1 MNNVPVHDDSA
12 GFAAKLADA
21 TAEPWC
27 NHDTAA
33 LDAEGV
39 CECGSTLSQRMVAM
53 LEDELSRDDSSAAEI
68 AADLEAEARRSLR
81 PASESDGCTCC
92 QVSTESTRAD
102 EDECPRCGH
111 LMSSHYRAHE
121 YSEEP
126 DAELPHLTR
135 AHCSCG
141 WHSSGY
147 SKIARLFWE
156 GHLSAAAAS

>member
-53 LEDELSRDDSSAAEI
+53 LEDELGRDDSSAAEI
-68 AADLEAEARRSLR
+68 AASLAAEARRSLGDDRYCDACGAEAGEECR
-81 PASESDGCTCC
+81 PMCT
-92 QVSTESTRAD
+92 
-102 EDECPRCGH
+102 G
-111 LMSSHYRAHE
+111 L
-121 YSEEP
+121 
-126 DAELPHLTR
+126 
-135 AHCSCG
+135 
-141 WHSSGY
+141 
-147 SKIARLFWE
+147 
-156 GHLSAAAAS
+156 AAAQDEAGEDVTA